1 MRSFFS
7 FHALPLILATAA
19 SFFIYADA
27 QAAEQGYPADETP
40 WELTPPKLV
49 DATSIVVCDF
59 SDPSTPIDGWSGRA
73 NVTLTRLPDALEMRS
88 SVDDP
93 YFYSPEID
101 ALPPGKLIVKF
112 RASRQNTGNGQI
124 FFNTTHSDFCEENS
138 ARFEMPLDS
147 EPHDYVV
154 ELNPKE
160 PIRRVRF
167 DLGGSAGSAKL
178 YRAEILAPVYDPL
191 RFLNSEYRSEND
203 VDVLA
208 VTIANESDSEQNAE
222 TVCYLPNKTLQET
235 KKISPRSTEEIAF
248 PLDKS
253 TLFADFD
260 VILKQKNGKTLER
273 RFFTYNEKASEPLN
287 AQTEGAILRSG
298 PLAVRF
304 SPALDGAEIFR
315 NGKLVAVLAPL
326 FCEEGDGS
334 AIVNWKKSAE
344 QALDELYSPNSGDG
358 APARRLVPA
367 LRSVSNDGKELEL
380 SVCEI
385 PLDEARRAAGKNID
399 RVEFIGASVGFL
411 KFKLDDDSLAFEYS
425 APRKIHAPV
434 LRVLGAM
441 EQAVLPGSEYLEKGE
456 HSSSSAD
463 IETIERIRVAPPV
476 SWVAQPYASIVTD
489 RVSATLLY
497 DDPKTQPIFA
507 VPDFL
512 DGLRSADD
520 ASRMNLLSEYA
531 SGRVRFADPAPIEE
545 SILWAVRQIGL
556 PEIPK
561 RPCSQEEEDARILAA
576 FTQSYIKTPEGW
588 MHACL
593 NNDPPYSFR
602 PSYGSDFLSTIWE
615 ITGEAPETPRVD
627 FGGGHIR
634 NYSYYLATCRGELLK
649 KAIEDVKI
657 PTVSSIQEDGSWRY
671 RGKYLRGS
679 NVDYASGHNGNF
691 TYKLLEIWRLTADK
705 EALEVALKGLDFA
718 NKERTPRGAQVW
730 ELSIHT
736 PDIMG
741 SSRLVLSNVLAY
753 EATGDQKYLD
763 AARRWAISGL
773 PFVYLWEDPDLK
785 PWPGD
790 KNPDG
795 EYQPMMRYATIAV
808 FGATSWVAPNWMG
821 RPVQWCGLDYAHALL
836 LLSRYDSTLDWHKIA
851 DGIIASAECQLC
863 LEDEKIGL
871 LPDSFQLDTQ
881 ERFAYWINPT
891 AVHLLRR
898 MADGRHTSLC
908 VVDANGRRIASP
920 YPAVVDGNRVKIT
933 APKGARYQIL
943 VDGSELREIVSCG
956 EDVVTP

>member
-1 MRSFFS
+1 MRSLLSSHAFS
-7 FHALPLILATAA
+7 LILAAA
-19 SFFIYADA
+19 VSLFVSADA
-27 QAAEQGYPADETP
+27 QAADQGYPVDETP
-40 WELTPPKLV
+40 WELAPPKLV
-49 DATSIVVCDF
+49 DVDSLVVCDF
-59 SDPSTPIDGWSGRA
+59 TDPATTTDGWIGRS

-93 YFYSPEID
+93 YFFSPEID
-101 ALPPGKLIVKF
+101 GLPVGKLFVKF
-112 RASRQNTGNGQI
+112 RASRQNEGNGQI
-124 FFNTTHSDFCEENS
+124 FFNTAHSDFCEENS
-138 ARFEMPLDS
+138 AHFEIPLDS
-147 EPHDYVV
+147 EPRDYVV
-154 ELNPKE
+154 ELSPKE
-160 PIRRVRF
+160 PIRRLRF
-167 DLGGSAGSAKL
+167 DLGGTAGSAKL
-178 YRAEILAPVYDPL
+178 YRAEILAPVYEPL
-191 RFLNSEYRSEND
+191 RFLNSEYRSNND
-203 VDVLA
+203 VDVFA
-208 VTIANESDSEQNAE
+208 FTIANESDDQQNAE
-222 TVCYLPNKTLQET
+222 TLCYLSNKTLHIT
-235 KKISPRSTEEIAF
+235 KKIPPRASAEIAL

-253 TLFADFD
+253 ALFGDFD
-260 VILKQKNGKTLER
+260 VILKQKNGKTVNR
-273 RFFTYNEKASEPLN
+273 RFFTYNEKASKPLN
-287 AQTEGAILRSG
+287 AQTDGAILRSG

-315 NGKLVAVLAPL
+315 NGKLVAVVAPL

-334 AIVNWKKSAE
+334 DVVNWNKTAE
-344 QALDELYSPNSGDG
+344 QALAELNDPAPVDA

-385 PLDEARRAAGKNID
+385 PLAEARRSAGKNINRD
-399 RVEFIGASVGFL
+399 EYLGASVGFL
-411 KFKLDDDSLAFEYS
+411 KFKLDDESLAFEYS

-434 LRVLGAM
+434 VRVLGAM
-441 EQAVLPGSEYLEKGE
+441 DQAVLPGSEYLEKGE

-463 IETIERIRVAPPV
+463 IETIERIRVAPPI

-512 DGLRSADD
+512 DGLRSTDD

-531 SGRVRFADPAPIEE
+531 SGRVRFADPAPIED

-615 ITGEAPETPRVD
+615 ISGEAPETPRVD

-634 NYSYYLATCRGELLK
+634 NYSYYLATCKGELLK
-649 KAIEDVKI
+649 NALESVKA
-657 PTVSSIQEDGSWRY
+657 PALSSLQEDGSWRY
-671 RGKYLRGS
+671 SGKYLRGS
-679 NVDYASGHNGNF
+679 DFDYASGHNGNF
-691 TYKLLEIWRLTADK
+691 TYKLLEIWRLTGDK
-705 EALEVALKGLDFA
+705 EALEVALKGLEFA

-753 EATGDQKYLD
+753 EATGEEKYLD
-763 AARRWAISGL
+763 SARRWAIAGL
-773 PFVYLWEDPDLK
+773 PFVYLWEDSDLK

-790 KNPDG
+790 KNPEG

-808 FGATSWVAPNWMG
+808 FGATSWTSPNWMG

-836 LLSRYDSTLDWHKIA
+836 LLSRYDSTLDWHKIGE
-851 DGIIASAECQLC
+851 GIIASAECQLC

-881 ERFAYWINPT
+881 ERYPYWINPT

-920 YPAVVDGNRVKIT
+920 YPAVVDGNKVKIT
-933 APKGARYQIL
+933 APKGARYQLLI
-943 VDGSELREIVSCG
+943 DGSELREIVSNG

>member
-1 MRSFFS
+1 MPSSFYPR
-7 FHALPLILATAA
+7 ALSLILATAA
-19 SFFIYADA
+19 SLFVYAPTH
-27 QAAEQGYPADETP
+27 AADEGYPTHETP
-40 WELTPPKLV
+40 WELSAPKLI
-49 DATSIVVCDF
+49 DATLIAASDF
-59 SDPSTPIDGWSGRA
+59 TDPAATIDGWAGRA
-73 NVTLTRLPDALEMRS
+73 NVTLTRLPGALEIRS

-93 YFYSPEID
+93 YFFTPEID
-101 ALPPGKLIVKF
+101 GLPAGKLFVKF
-112 RASRQNTGNGQI
+112 RASRENQGNGQV
-124 FFNTTHSDFCEENS
+124 FFATAHSDFCEENS
-138 ARFEMPLDS
+138 ARFKMHLDA

-154 ELNPKE
+154 ELDSKE
-160 PIRRVRF
+160 PIRRIRF
-167 DLGGSAGSAKL
+167 DLGGTAGSARL
-178 YRAEILAPVYDPL
+178 YRAEILAPVYEPL
-191 RFLNSEYRSEND
+191 RFLDSEYLPSKD
-203 VDVLA
+203 GGSFS
-208 VTIANESDSEQNAE
+208 VTIANDSDVEQKAS
-222 TVCYLPNKTLQET
+222 TSWILPEFWKQTAKT
-235 KKISPRSTEEIAF
+235 IPPRSTAKVDYAL
-248 PLDKS
+248 PKS
-253 TLFADFD
+253 TLFGD
-260 VILKQKNGKTLER
+260 VELVLQQENGKRIRR
-273 RFFTYNEKASEPLN
+273 RFFTYNESASQPLT
-287 AQTEGAILRSG
+287 AKTQGALLRSG

-315 NGKLVAVLAPL
+315 NDKLVAVLAPL

-334 AIVNWKKSAE
+334 DVVNWKNTAE
-344 QALDELYSPNSGDG
+344 QALASLKDVAAIDS
-358 APARRLVPA
+358 APPRRLVPA
-367 LRSVSNDGKELEL
+367 LRSVSDDGKELEL

-385 PLDEARRAAGKNID
+385 PANEARRTAGKNID
-399 RVEFIGASVGFL
+399 RSDYLSASVGFL
-411 KFKLDDDSLAFEYS
+411 KFKLDDESLAFEYS

-463 IETIERIRVAPPV
+463 IETIERLRVAPPI
-476 SWVAQPYASIVTD
+476 SWVSQPYAAIVTD

-512 DGLRSADD
+512 DGLRSAAD
-520 ASRMNLLSEYA
+520 ASRMNLLAEYA
-531 SGRVRFADPAPIEE
+531 SGRVRLADPAPIED

-556 PEIPK
+556 PDIPK
-561 RPCSQEEEDARILAA
+561 RPCSQEEEDARILAS
-576 FTQSYIKTPEGW
+576 FKQSYIKTPEGW

-593 NNDPPYSFR
+593 DNNPPYPFR
-602 PSYGSDFLSTIWE
+602 PSYGSDYLSTIWE
-615 ITGEAPETPRVD
+615 LSGETPDVPRVD

-649 KAIEDVKI
+649 NALKDVKAPI
-657 PTVSSIQEDGSWRY
+657 VSSIKEDGSWRY
-671 RGKYLRGS
+671 SGKYLRGS
-679 NVDYASGHNGNF
+679 EVDYASGHNGNF
-691 TYKLLEIWRLTADK
+691 TYTLLEVWRLSGDK
-705 EALEVALKGLDFA
+705 EALDAALKGLEFA

-753 EATGDQKYLD
+753 EATGEEKYLD

-785 PWPGD
+785 AWSGD
-790 KNPDG
+790 KYPEG

-836 LLSRYDSTLDWHKIA
+836 LLSRYDSTLDWHKIGE
-851 DGIIASAECQLC
+851 GIVASAECQLC

-881 ERFAYWINPT
+881 ERYPYWINPT

-898 MADGRHTSLC
+898 IADGRHTSLS
-908 VVDANGRRIASP
+908 VVDAGGRRIASP
-920 YPAVVDGNRVKIT
+920 YPAVVDGGKVKIA

-943 VDGSELREIVSCG
+943 LDGTELREILSTG

>member
-7 FHALPLILATAA
+7 SHALSLVLATAV
-19 SFFIYADA
+19 SLFIPTGA
-27 QAAEQGYPADETP
+27 QAADQGYPVDETP
-40 WELTPPKLV
+40 WELAPPKLV
-49 DATSIVVCDF
+49 DATSIVVYDF
-59 SDPSTPIDGWSGRA
+59 TDPATPIDGWIGRS

-93 YFYSPEID
+93 YFFTPEID
-101 ALPPGKLIVKF
+101 GLPAGKLFVKI
-112 RASRQNTGNGQI
+112 RASRQNKGNGQI
-124 FFNTTHSDFCEENS
+124 FFNTAHSDFCEENS
-138 ARFEMPLDS
+138 AHFEMPLDS

-154 ELNPKE
+154 ELTPKE
-160 PIRRVRF
+160 PIRRLRF
-167 DLGGSAGSAKL
+167 DLGGVAGSAKL
-178 YRAEILAPVYDPL
+178 HRVEILAPVYEPL
-191 RFLNSEYRSEND
+191 RLLDSEYRSANG
-203 VDVLA
+203 VDVFA
-208 VTIANESDSEQNAE
+208 FTVANESDDQQNAE
-222 TVCYLPNKTLQET
+222 TFCYLPNKTLHIT
-235 KKISPRSTEEIAF
+235 KKIPPRTAAEIAL

-253 TLFADFD
+253 ALFGDFD
-260 VILKQKNGKTLER
+260 VVLKQKNGKALER
-273 RFFTYNEKASEPLN
+273 RFFTYNEKASKPLN
-287 AQTEGAILRSG
+287 AETEGAILRSG

-315 NGKLVAVLAPL
+315 NGRLVAVVAPL

-334 AIVNWKKSAE
+334 DVVNWKKTAE
-344 QALDELYSPNSGDG
+344 QALDELNAPNSGDD
-358 APARRLVPA
+358 APARRLAPA

-385 PLDEARRAAGKNID
+385 PLAEARRSAGKNID
-399 RVEFIGASVGFL
+399 RAEYLGASVGFL
-411 KFKLDDDSLAFEYS
+411 KFKLDDESLAFEYS

-434 LRVLGAM
+434 VRVLGAM
-441 EQAVLPGSEYLEKGE
+441 DQAVLPGSEYLEKGE

-463 IETIERIRVAPPV
+463 IETIERIRVAPPI

-512 DGLRSADD
+512 DGLRSTDD

-531 SGRVRFADPAPIEE
+531 SGRVRFADPAPIED

-615 ITGEAPETPRVD
+615 ISGEAPETPRVD
-627 FGGGHIR
+627 FGGGHIS
-634 NYSYYLATCRGELLK
+634 NYSYYLATCKGDLLK
-649 KAIEDVKI
+649 NALASVKA
-657 PTVSSIQEDGSWRY
+657 PAVSSIQEDGSWRY
-671 RGKYLRGS
+671 SGKYLRGS

-691 TYKLLEIWRLTADK
+691 TYRLLEVWRLTGDK
-705 EALEVALKGLDFA
+705 EALEVALKGLEFA

-753 EATGDQKYLD
+753 EATGEEKYLD
-763 AARRWAISGL
+763 SARRWAISGL

-790 KNPDG
+790 KNPEG

-808 FGATSWVAPNWMG
+808 FGATSWTSPNWMG

-836 LLSRYDSTLDWHKIA
+836 LLSRYDSTLDWHKIGE
-851 DGIIASAECQLC
+851 GIIASAECQLC

-881 ERFAYWINPT
+881 ERFPYWINPT

-920 YPAVVDGNRVKIT
+920 YPAVVDGNKVKIT
-933 APKGARYQIL
+933 APKGARYQLLI
-943 VDGSELREIVSCG
+943 DGSELREIVSNG

>member
-7 FHALPLILATAA
+7 SHALSLVLATAA
-19 SFFIYADA
+19 SLFIPTGA
-27 QAAEQGYPADETP
+27 QAADQGYPVDETP
-40 WELTPPKLV
+40 WELAPPKLV

-59 SDPSTPIDGWSGRA
+59 TDPATPIDGWIGRS

-93 YFYSPEID
+93 YFFTPEID
-101 ALPPGKLIVKF
+101 GLPAGKLFVKI
-112 RASRQNTGNGQI
+112 RASRQNKGNGQI
-124 FFNTTHSDFCEENS
+124 FFNTAHSDFCEENS
-138 ARFEMPLDS
+138 AHFEMPLDS

-154 ELNPKE
+154 ELTPKE
-160 PIRRVRF
+160 PIRRLRF
-167 DLGGSAGSAKL
+167 DLGGVAGSAKL
-178 YRAEILAPVYDPL
+178 HRVEILAPVYEPL
-191 RFLNSEYRSEND
+191 RFLDSEYRSANG
-203 VDVLA
+203 VDVFA
-208 VTIANESDSEQNAE
+208 FTVANESDDQQNAE
-222 TVCYLPNKTLQET
+222 TLCYLPNKTLHIT
-235 KKISPRSTEEIAF
+235 KKISPRTAAEIAL

-253 TLFADFD
+253 ALFGDFD
-260 VILKQKNGKTLER
+260 VVLKQKNGKALER
-273 RFFTYNEKASEPLN
+273 RFFTYNEKASKPLN
-287 AQTEGAILRSG
+287 AETEGAILRSG

-315 NGKLVAVLAPL
+315 NGKLVAVVAPL

-334 AIVNWKKSAE
+334 DVVNWKKTAE
-344 QALDELYSPNSGDG
+344 QALDELNAPNSGDD
-358 APARRLVPA
+358 APARRLAPA

-385 PLDEARRAAGKNID
+385 PLAEARRSAGKNID
-399 RVEFIGASVGFL
+399 RAEYLGASVGFL
-411 KFKLDDDSLAFEYS
+411 KFKLDDESLAFEYS

-434 LRVLGAM
+434 VRVLGAM

-463 IETIERIRVAPPV
+463 IETIERIRVAPPL

-497 DDPKTQPIFA
+497 DDPQTQPIFA

-512 DGLRSADD
+512 DGLRSPDD

-531 SGRVRFADPAPIEE
+531 SGRVRFSAPAPIED

-556 PEIPK
+556 PELPK
-561 RPCSQEEEDARILAA
+561 RPCSQEEEDARILAS
-576 FTQSYIKTPEGW
+576 FTKSYIATPEGW

-593 NNDPPYSFR
+593 NNEPPYSFR
-602 PSYGSDFLSTIWE
+602 PTYGSDFLSTIWE
-615 ITGEAPETPRVD
+615 ISGEAPETPRVD
-627 FGGGHIR
+627 FGGGHIS
-634 NYSYYLATCRGELLK
+634 NYSYYLATCKGDLLK
-649 KAIEDVKI
+649 NALASVKA
-657 PTVSSIQEDGSWRY
+657 PAVSSIQKDGSWRY
-671 RGKYLRGS
+671 SGKYLRGS

-691 TYKLLEIWRLTADK
+691 TYRLLEVWRLTGDK
-705 EALEVALKGLDFA
+705 EALEVALKGLEFA

-753 EATGDQKYLD
+753 EATGEEKYLD
-763 AARRWAISGL
+763 SARRWAISGL
-773 PFVYLWEDPDLK
+773 PFVYLWEDADLK

-790 KNPDG
+790 KNPEG

-808 FGATSWVAPNWMG
+808 FGATSWTSPNWMG

-836 LLSRYDSTLDWHKIA
+836 LLSRYDSTLDWHKIGE
-851 DGIIASAECQLC
+851 GIIASAECQLC

-881 ERFAYWINPT
+881 ERFPYWINPT

-908 VVDANGRRIASP
+908 VVDANGCRIASP
-920 YPAVVDGNRVKIT
+920 YPAVVDGNKVKIT
-933 APKGARYQIL
+933 APKGARYQLLI
-943 VDGSELREIVSCG
+943 DGSELREIVSNG

>member
-7 FHALPLILATAA
+7 SHALSLVLATAV
-19 SFFIYADA
+19 SLVIPVGA
-27 QAAEQGYPADETP
+27 QAADQGYPVDETP
-40 WELTPPKLV
+40 WELAPPKLV
-49 DATSIVVCDF
+49 DATSIVVYDF
-59 SDPSTPIDGWSGRA
+59 TDPATPIDGWIGRS

-93 YFYSPEID
+93 YFFTPEID
-101 ALPPGKLIVKF
+101 GLPAGKLFVKI
-112 RASRQNTGNGQI
+112 RASRQNKGNGQI
-124 FFNTTHSDFCEENS
+124 FFNTAHSDFCEENS
-138 ARFEMPLDS
+138 AHFEMPLDS

-154 ELNPKE
+154 ELTPKE
-160 PIRRVRF
+160 PIRRLRF
-167 DLGGSAGSAKL
+167 DLGGVAGSAKL
-178 YRAEILAPVYDPL
+178 HRVEILTPVYEPL
-191 RFLNSEYRSEND
+191 RFLDSEYRSANG
-203 VDVLA
+203 VDVFA
-208 VTIANESDSEQNAE
+208 FTVANESDDQQNAE
-222 TVCYLPNKTLQET
+222 TLCYLPNKTLHIT
-235 KKISPRSTEEIAF
+235 KKIPPRTAAEIAL

-253 TLFADFD
+253 ALFGDFD
-260 VILKQKNGKTLER
+260 VVLKQKNGKALER
-273 RFFTYNEKASEPLN
+273 RFFTYNEKASKPLN
-287 AQTEGAILRSG
+287 AETEGAILRSG

-315 NGKLVAVLAPL
+315 NGRLVAVVAPL

-334 AIVNWKKSAE
+334 DVVNWKKTAE
-344 QALDELYSPNSGDG
+344 QALDELNAPSSGDD
-358 APARRLVPA
+358 APARRLAPA

-385 PLDEARRAAGKNID
+385 PLAEARRSAGKNID
-399 RVEFIGASVGFL
+399 RAEYLGASVGFL
-411 KFKLDDDSLAFEYS
+411 KFKLDDESLAFEYS

-434 LRVLGAM
+434 VRVLGAM

-463 IETIERIRVAPPV
+463 IETIERIRVAPPL

-512 DGLRSADD
+512 DGLRSPDD

-531 SGRVRFADPAPIEE
+531 SGRVRFSDPAPIED

-556 PEIPK
+556 PELPK
-561 RPCSQEEEDARILAA
+561 RPCSQEEEDARILAS
-576 FTQSYIKTPEGW
+576 FTKSYIATPEGW

-593 NNDPPYSFR
+593 NNEPPYSFR
-602 PSYGSDFLSTIWE
+602 PTYGSDFLSTIWE
-615 ITGEAPETPRVD
+615 ISGEAPETPRVD
-627 FGGGHIR
+627 FGGGHIS
-634 NYSYYLATCRGELLK
+634 NYSYYLATCKGDLLK
-649 KAIEDVKI
+649 NALASVKA
-657 PTVSSIQEDGSWRY
+657 PAVSSIQEDGSWRY
-671 RGKYLRGS
+671 SGKYLRGS

-691 TYKLLEIWRLTADK
+691 TYRLLEVWRLTGDK
-705 EALEVALKGLDFA
+705 EALEVALKGLEFA

-753 EATGDQKYLD
+753 EATGEEKYLD
-763 AARRWAISGL
+763 SARRWAISGL

-790 KNPDG
+790 KNPEG

-808 FGATSWVAPNWMG
+808 FGATSWTAPNWMG

-836 LLSRYDSTLDWHKIA
+836 LLSRYDSTLDWHKIGE
-851 DGIIASAECQLC
+851 GIIASAECQLC

-881 ERFAYWINPT
+881 ERFPYWINPT

-898 MADGRHTSLC
+898 MADGRHTNLC

-920 YPAVVDGNRVKIT
+920 YPAVVDGNKVKIT
-933 APKGARYQIL
+933 APKGARYQLLI
-943 VDGSELREIVSCG
+943 DGSELREIVSNG